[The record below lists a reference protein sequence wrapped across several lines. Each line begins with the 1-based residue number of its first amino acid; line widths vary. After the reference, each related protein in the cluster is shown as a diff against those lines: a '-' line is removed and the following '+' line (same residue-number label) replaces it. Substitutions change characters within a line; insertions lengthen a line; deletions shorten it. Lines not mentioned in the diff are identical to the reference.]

1 MRLHLGCGR
10 LKLRNFINVDI
21 DSPVADIKLN
31 ITDLSIINSQ
41 CVDEIYICH
50 VLEHFKRAELL
61 DVFLSW
67 NRVLKCDGILR
78 ISVPDFEKVV
88 RVYMKDKNLCNLI
101 GFLNGGQK
109 NIYDIHYVN
118 FDYAI
123 LTGLLG
129 ACGFSNFKIYN
140 PHEFLG
146 DQDDYSKAYLPHMD
160 SVNGELMSLNVVC
173 NKIRDVARNELELSD
188 ELKRYVKYV

>member
-1 MRLHLGCGR
+1 MRLHLGCGK

-31 ITDLSIINSQ
+31 ITDLSIINTH

-50 VLEHFKRAELL
+50 VLEHFKRYEIIDL
-61 DVFLSW
+61 FLAW
-67 NRVLKCDGILR
+67 NRVLKSDGILR
-78 ISVPDFEKVV
+78 ISVPDFEKIVS
-88 RVYMKDKNLCNLI
+88 VYTRDKKLYELI

-109 NIYDIHYVN
+109 NMYDIHYVN
-118 FDYAI
+118 FDYAT
-123 LTGLLG
+123 LTALLS
-129 ACGFSNFKIYN
+129 ACGFSNFNIYD

-160 SVNGELMSLNVVC
+160 SANGELMSLNIVC
-173 NKIRDVARNELELSD
+173 NKTRDVSKADIQLSD
-188 ELKRYVKYV
+188 DLKRYVKYV

>member
-1 MRLHLGCGR
+1 MKLHLGCGK

-31 ITDLSIINSQ
+31 ITDLSIINSNT
-41 CVDEIYICH
+41 VDEIYICH
-50 VLEHFKRAELL
+50 VLEHFKRNELL
-61 DVFLSW
+61 ELFLTW
-67 NRVLKCDGILR
+67 NRVLKCDGVLR

-88 RVYMKDKNLCNLI
+88 RVYMKTNKLYELI

-109 NIYDIHYVN
+109 NMYDIHYVN
-118 FDYAI
+118 FDYVT
-123 LTGLLG
+123 LTGLLD
-129 ACGFSNFKIYN
+129 ACGFSNFVIYD

-160 SVNGELMSLNVVC
+160 SENGTLMSLNIMC
-173 NKIRDVARNELELSD
+173 TKNRDITRDEIILSE
-188 ELKRYVKYV
+188 ELKRYVKYM